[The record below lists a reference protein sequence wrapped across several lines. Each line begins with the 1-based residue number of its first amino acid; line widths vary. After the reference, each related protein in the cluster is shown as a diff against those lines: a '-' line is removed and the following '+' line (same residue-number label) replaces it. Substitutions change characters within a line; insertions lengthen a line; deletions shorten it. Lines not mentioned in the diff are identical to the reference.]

1 VDVSTRPTRLSARI
15 AGALAGVL
23 ALGVALAGCSGSSY
37 DPPDGIRVVASTNV
51 YGSLA
56 TTIGGAQATV
66 TSIIDDPSKDPHEYQ
81 ADARTQLAVSRAQV
95 VIENGGGYDDFMDTM
110 LAASGN
116 AKVAVINAV
125 KISGYDSSI
134 PHFNEHVFY
143 DYGTVGKVVDAIVAD
158 FRRADPAHAALFA
171 DRGAKLQR
179 KIAALEASELN
190 LSAVTAGVGVAI
202 TEPLPEYVLAALG
215 MKIVTPIAFSEA
227 VDQGTDVPASVLE
240 QTLSTLSSG
249 QAKLLVYNVQTL
261 GPQPDAVLSAAKKAG
276 IPAVPVSE
284 TLPPGLDYVTWQ
296 RGVLATIAQALGN

>member
-1 VDVSTRPTRLSARI
+1 VSTRPTRLSARI
-15 AGALAGVL
+15 AGALAGVI
-23 ALGVALAGCSGSSY
+23 ALGVALAGCSGSVG
-37 DPPDGIRVVASTNV
+37 DPPAGIRVVASTDV

-116 AKVAVINAV
+116 AQVAVINAV

-143 DYGTVGKVVDAIVAD
+143 DYGTVAKVVDAIVAD

-190 LSAVTAGVGVAI
+190 LSAVTTGVGVAI

-215 MKIVTPIAFSEA
+215 MKIITPIAFSEA
-227 VDQGTDVPASVLE
+227 VDQGTDVPATVLE
-240 QTLSTLSSG
+240 QTISTLTSG

-261 GPQPDAVLSAAKKAG
+261 GSQPDAVLSAAKKAG

>member
-1 VDVSTRPTRLSARI
+1 VSTRPTRLSARI
-15 AGALAGVL
+15 AGALAGVI
-23 ALGVALAGCSGSSY
+23 ALGVALAGCSGSVG
-37 DPPDGIRVVASTNV
+37 DPPAGIRVVASTDV

-116 AKVAVINAV
+116 AQVAVINAV

-143 DYGTVGKVVDAIVAD
+143 DYGTVAKVVDAIVAD

-190 LSAVTAGVGVAI
+190 LSAVTTGVGVAI

-227 VDQGTDVPASVLE
+227 VDQGTDVPATVLE
-240 QTLSTLSSG
+240 QTISTLTSG

-261 GPQPDAVLSAAKKAG
+261 GSQPDAVLSAAKKAG

>member
-1 VDVSTRPTRLSARI
+1 MSTRPTRLSARI
-15 AGALAGVL
+15 AGALAGVI
-23 ALGVALAGCSGSSY
+23 ALGVALAGCSGSVG
-37 DPPDGIRVVASTNV
+37 DPPAGIRVVASTDV

-116 AKVAVINAV
+116 AQVAVINAV

-143 DYGTVGKVVDAIVAD
+143 DYGTVAKVVDAIVAD

-190 LSAVTAGVGVAI
+190 LSAVTTGVGVAI

-227 VDQGTDVPASVLE
+227 VDQGTDVPATVLE
-240 QTLSTLSSG
+240 QTISTLTSG

-261 GPQPDAVLSAAKKAG
+261 GSQPDAVLSAAKKAG

>member
-1 VDVSTRPTRLSARI
+1 VSTRPTRLSARI
-15 AGALAGVL
+15 AGALAGVI
-23 ALGVALAGCSGSSY
+23 ALGVALAGCSGSVG
-37 DPPDGIRVVASTNV
+37 DPPAGIRVVASTDV

-116 AKVAVINAV
+116 AEVAVINAV

-143 DYGTVGKVVDAIVAD
+143 DYGTVAKVVDAIVAD

-227 VDQGTDVPASVLE
+227 VDQGTDVPATVLE